1 MACAGFGGNA
11 DHWRKNTAVLAASG
25 LRVFAID
32 LLGYGFSSKPAPD
45 PENPASLYNF
55 GTWGSQLLD
64 FCEQVVGGPAFLAT
78 NSVGGIAALSAAASA
93 AADAGGDATSR
104 VRGVVLLDVSLRELH
119 LSKQPALMQPL
130 VAALQRT
137 LRTTPL
143 GLSFFAQVARADA
156 VKAVLREAYGDSS
169 AVTDELV
176 QCILQPGLQ
185 PGAAQVFLDFIS
197 YSSGP
202 LAEELLPK
210 AGCPVLVGWGT
221 KDPWERIERARPLY
235 ASAPNVERF
244 GELPGVGHC
253 PQDEAPQ
260 LVNPLI
266 AEFVHR
272 HAPGE

>member
-1 MACAGFGGNA
+1 M
-11 DHWRKNTAVLAASG
+11 LAASG
-25 LRVFAID
+25 LRVYAID

-45 PENPASLYNF
+45 PENPAALYNF
-55 GTWGSQLLD
+55 GTWGAQLLD
-64 FCEQVVGGPAFLAT
+64 FCEQVVGAPAFLAT

-93 AADAGGDATSR
+93 AAAPGAGGDATSR

-119 LSKQPALMQPL
+119 LSKQPALIRPL
-130 VAALQRT
+130 VAVLQRT
-137 LRTTPL
+137 LRTTSL
-143 GLSFFAQVARADA
+143 GQAFFAQVARADA
-156 VKAVLREAYGDSS
+156 VKAVLREAYGDP
-169 AVTDELV
+169 ATVTDELV

-202 LAEELLPK
+202 LAEELLPQ

-244 GELPGVGHC
+244 VELPGVGHC

-266 AEFVHR
+266 ADVVNR